1 MLSQNEA
8 VEKIRKMTP
17 FLGKFLTKFYSFL
30 ALFSDEFQKKPTSPI
45 LGMYIVTKAFDWTFK
60 ICKNIAG
67 VRSVAM
73 GNLS

>member
-1 MLSQNEA
+1 MLSQNES

-30 ALFSDEFQKKPTSPI
+30 ALFSDEFPKKPTSPI

-60 ICKNIAG
+60 ICKNITG